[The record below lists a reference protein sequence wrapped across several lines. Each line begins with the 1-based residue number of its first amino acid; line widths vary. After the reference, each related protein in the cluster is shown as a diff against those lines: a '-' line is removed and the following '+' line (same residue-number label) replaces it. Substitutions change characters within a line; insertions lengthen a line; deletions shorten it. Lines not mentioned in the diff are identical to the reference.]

1 MISGVGLYVSESYG
15 INQQSIANN
24 TALSWRRNYR
34 VRVRCYSNST
44 TDTGTLLLP
53 NGLEYSSYSSGT
65 YSIDRQSPSGIDF
78 YTSTYYTPA
87 VGIYTCRMTS
97 RNGQVRDMSF
107 GVYTTTISRFHNF
120 LSPLK
125 IKMIVSV
132 QVYQPCLLQSIEI

>member
-1 MISGVGLYVSESYG
+1 MISGVGLYVFESYD

-24 TALSWRRNYR
+24 IALSWRGNNGVYIE
-34 VRVRCYSNST
+34 CYSNST

-53 NGLEYSSYSSGT
+53 NGLEYSSYSSRT
-65 YSIDRQSPSGIDF
+65 YTINRQSPSGINI
-78 YTSTYYTPA
+78 YTSRYNTPI

-97 RNGQVRDMSF
+97 PNGQVRDMSF
-107 GVYTTTISRFHNF
+107 GVYTTTIRRFHNF

-132 QVYQPCLLQSIEI
+132 QVYQPCPLQSI